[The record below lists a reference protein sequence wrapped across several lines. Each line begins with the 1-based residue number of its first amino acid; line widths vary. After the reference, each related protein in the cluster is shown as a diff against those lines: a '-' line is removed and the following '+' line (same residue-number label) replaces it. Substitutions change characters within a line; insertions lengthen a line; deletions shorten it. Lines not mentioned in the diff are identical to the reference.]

1 MKKTFKYFAFAIAT
15 LVAIVSCKKI
25 VETDTQDGPKVNE
38 EEVAPT
44 FVYKFNIAGNET
56 TKTTL
61 EKDGSGFFSQ
71 WETGDV
77 IGSIT
82 TKESGS
88 SSVTPADGETPASF
102 SIKSTGGLS
111 VGDAINV
118 YFPYSGSVQSDPA
131 AVEITIP
138 TAQSQGSKFDYDA
151 MPMVA
156 KEITVTAGMAS
167 VTDETAIGTV
177 QFVNLGSLV
186 NFKVY
191 SSNATY
197 ATEKVKSVTF
207 NANKALAGT
216 FSVDLTSVD
225 PADPSTLEIDGY
237 AETSVTTSLATASA
251 IGADKEHALDVYM
264 VVAPDS
270 YTGSIMVT
278 TDMATYTFP
287 ISSSITI
294 ARSGLKG
301 LGLNL
306 GGANAVRYAPSVS
319 WSLATNTSS
328 SNNEDLV
335 TWSSDY
341 CTFTAAKA
349 GGSATA
355 ANNYLGKSSQ
365 TRFYPKHILTF
376 TPASGI
382 TITKV
387 ILTGYNETGATRFQS
402 STWSGATASIDSKD
416 NTKVIVIPSD
426 GTTAFTATIG
436 SSNAAGSNVQVFYMG
451 RLAGATAKAITITP
465 PTNGTLTASTASA
478 KEGEI
483 ITLTPTPSSGYTL
496 SSLTVTDANSQS
508 IPVSAKY
515 QFAMPSTAV
524 TVAATFTISYDVTI
538 SSSIANGTVTA
549 NKAKAAAGETV
560 TLTATPGD
568 GYGFVSW
575 DVVDGSSNPVSVT
588 ENQFTMPSSNVT
600 VSANFG
606 RLYSI
611 SIPTPSNGTA
621 TTNYGGNGSSA
632 PAGAT
637 VTITTTPISGYALDE
652 LSVTNTTAEPN
663 EVVSVTKS
671 QFTMPAGNVRIDASF
686 VVGDT
691 KETISSGSFSGD
703 TNSIS
708 HTTSSGITIQHSKDG
723 GSNVGTTY
731 NTVSTLR
738 VYKNNALIFTGKT
751 FKKIVITYKDEYCG
765 NEGLTVSTGDGTL
778 TLDEENKTITWE
790 NAGGASTVK
799 IKNAPKSASE
809 NVQIRTSQFEFT
821 Y

>member
-15 LVAIVSCKKI
+15 LVAIVSCQKI

-118 YFPYSGSVQSDPA
+118 YFPYSGSVQSDPT

-306 GGANAVRYAPSVS
+306 GGANTVRFAPSFS
-319 WSLATNTSS
+319 WNLATNSYSAASDSQITWESDYASMVGDRMDDKNTAVNNYIPTTRTSS
-328 SNNEDLV
+328 RLYSGN
-335 TWSSDY
+335 
-341 CTFTAAKA
+341 
-349 GGSATA
+349 
-355 ANNYLGKSSQ
+355 
-365 TRFYPKHILTF
+365 RITF
-376 TPASGI
+376 TPASGV

-387 ILTGYNETGATRFQS
+387 EITTT
-402 STWSGATASIDSKD
+402 
-416 NTKVIVIPSD
+416 SD
-426 GTTAFTATIG
+426 GYATVLKNASWTNAVGSSSGSKATIKPTDG
-436 SSNAAGSNVQVFYMG
+436 NSAFYGILGGTTGMTSVVVSYV
-451 RLAGATAKAITITP
+451 GAPTSASAKSITITTP
-465 PTNGTLTASTASA
+465 SNGTLTASTMSA
-478 KEGEI
+478 KEGTI
-483 ITLTPTPSSGYTL
+483 VTLTPTPSSGYSLT
-496 SSLTVTDANSQS
+496 SLTVTDNETSAT

-515 QFAMPSTAV
+515 QFAMPANAV

-575 DVVDGSSNPVSVT
+575 NVVDESSNPVAVT
-588 ENQFTMPSSNVT
+588 DNSFTMPSSNVT
-600 VSANFG
+600 VSATFG
-606 RLYSI
+606 RLYTI
-611 SIPTPSNGTA
+611 SIPTPSNGTVS
-621 TTNYGGNGSSA
+621 TNYGGDGSSA
-632 PAGAT
+632 PEGALVSIT
-637 VTITTTPISGYALDE
+637 VTPNGGYSLNT
-652 LSVTNTTAEPN
+652 LTVTNATAEPN
-663 EVVSVTKS
+663 EDVPVSMNS
-671 QFTMPAGNVRIDASF
+671 FIMPNGNVNISAIF
-686 VVGDT
+686 AVGAPDP
-691 KETISSGSFSGD
+691 ETIVISGVSDQASAHSSIVFEKNNGSNAPTYNDGDEGVRLYPKNTMTIGASSPYKISKIDISYLTNANKSGTVPSSITSDSGSFSTAYSTD
-703 TNSIS
+703 TGAHEMTWVKGASAP
-708 HTTSSGITIQHSKDG
+708 TSVT
-723 GSNVGTTY
+723 
-731 NTVSTLR
+731 
-738 VYKNNALIFTGKT
+738 
-751 FKKIVITYKDEYCG
+751 
-765 NEGLTVSTGDGTL
+765 LTVNGT
-778 TLDEENKTITWE
+778 
-790 NAGGASTVK
+790 AGNVAIKSVK
-799 IKNAPKSASE
+799 VYYE
-809 NVQIRTSQFEFT
+809 
-821 Y
+821 

>member
-1 MKKTFKYFAFAIAT
+1 MIKIVRFSAIAFIAGAS
-15 LVAIVSCKKI
+15 LVACQKNI
-25 VETDTQDGPKVNE
+25 ETDLNEEPKDVE
-38 EEVAPT
+38 EEVLPT
-44 FVYKFNIAGNET
+44 FVYKFNIAGNEA

-61 EKDGSGFFSQ
+61 EKDAEGFYSQ
-71 WETGDV
+71 WEDDDV

-88 SSVTPADGETPASF
+88 SDVTPASGETPASF
-102 SIKSTGGLS
+102 AIKSTGGLTA
-111 VGDAINV
+111 GNTINV
-118 YFPYSGSVQSDPA
+118 YFPYSGSVQSDPS
-131 AVEITIP
+131 AVVITIP

-156 KEITVTAGMAS
+156 KEITITDAMAS

-191 SSNATY
+191 SSEAEY
-197 ATEKVKSVTF
+197 ATEKVKSITF
-207 NANKALAGT
+207 NASSALAGS

-225 PADPSTLEIDGY
+225 PSNESTLAISGY
-237 AETSVTTSLATASA
+237 AEESVTTTLATATA
-251 IGADKEHALDVYM
+251 IGTNKASALDVYM
-264 VVAPDS
+264 VVAPGS
-270 YTGSIMVT
+270 YTGNIVVT
-278 TDMATYTFP
+278 TNMATYTFP
-287 ISSSITI
+287 ISSAITI

-306 GGANAVRYAPSVS
+306 GGANAVRFAPKFS
-319 WSLATNTSS
+319 WNLATNSYSS
-328 SNNEDLV
+328 ANENQV
-335 TWSSDY
+335 IWNSSYASMIAD
-341 CTFTAAKA
+341 KA
-349 GGSATA
+349 SSTTNT
-355 ANNYLGKSSQ
+355 NNYLPTTRTSS
-365 TRFYPKHILTF
+365 RFYANSTLKF
-376 TPASGI
+376 TPIAGI

-387 ILTGYNETGATRFQS
+387 EFTATSEGYAGALAS
-402 STWSGATASIDSKD
+402 STWNNATASATES
-416 NTKVIVIPSD
+416 IVTIIPTD
-426 GTTAFTATIG
+426 GSSAFYATIG
-436 SSNAAGSNVQVFYMG
+436 ATTGHTNVDVYYIGVPTAASANS
-451 RLAGATAKAITITP
+451 IIISTP
-465 PTNGTLTASTASA
+465 SNGTLTASSATA

-483 ITLTPTPSSGYTL
+483 ITLTPTPSIGYSL
-496 SSLTVTDANSQS
+496 MSLTVTDNVTSEN

-515 QFAMPSTAV
+515 QFAMPANAV
-524 TVAATFTISYDVTI
+524 TVSATFGIQYNVSISG
-538 SSSIANGTVTA
+538 SILNGSVTA
-549 NKAKAAAGETV
+549 NKAKAVAGETI
-560 TLTATPGD
+560 TLTPSPAD

-575 DVVDGSSNPVSVT
+575 EVVDDSSNPIGVS
-588 ENQFTMPSSNVT
+588 ENAFTMPASDVT
-600 VSANFG
+600 VSAIFG

-723 GSNVGTTY
+723 GTNVGTTY

-751 FKKIVITYKDEYCG
+751 FKKIVITYKDSYCG
-765 NEGLTVSTGDGTL
+765 NEGLTVSTGGGTL

-799 IKNAPKSASE
+799 IKNAPAASE
-809 NVQIRTSQFEFT
+809 NVQLRTSQFEFT
-821 Y
+821 YQ